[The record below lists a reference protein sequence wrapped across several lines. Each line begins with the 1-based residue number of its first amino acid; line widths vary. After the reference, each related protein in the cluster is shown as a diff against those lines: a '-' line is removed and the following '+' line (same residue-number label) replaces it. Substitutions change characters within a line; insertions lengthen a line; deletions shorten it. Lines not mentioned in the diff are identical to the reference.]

1 MIDVA
6 VVMEWVTRL
15 GGLAGIAAVAG
26 IAWTIKHGVKGDE
39 RQARAQEA
47 SDRRDTIADR
57 DGLIDQLQ
65 EDVTRLHGEL
75 ESARAAATTEIGDLK
90 RRLETVERDLYLERA
105 WNRTLI
111 DQIYRGEP
119 PPPRARPTD

>member
-6 VVMEWVTRL
+6 VVMDWTTRL
-15 GGLAGIAAVAG
+15 GGLAGIAAVLG
-26 IAWTIKHGVKGDE
+26 IAWTIRHGVKGDE
-39 RQARAQEA
+39 REARAQEA
-47 SDRRDTIADR
+47 TNRRDTIADR

-75 ESARAAATTEIGDLK
+75 SSARKDATEEIVDLK
-90 RRLETVERDLYLERA
+90 SRLLVVERDLYLERA
-105 WNRTLI
+105 WNRTLV

-119 PPPRARPTD
+119 PPPRQRPTE

>member
-6 VVMEWVTRL
+6 QVMEWVTRL
-15 GGLAGIAAVAG
+15 GGMAGLAAVAG

-39 RQARAQEA
+39 RAAREQEA
-47 SDRRDTIADR
+47 ADRRDTIADR

-65 EDVTRLHGEL
+65 EDVGRLHTEL
-75 ESARAAATTEIGDLK
+75 EKAKTQATDEIRGLHE
-90 RRLETVERDLYLERA
+90 RLATVERDLYLERA
-105 WNRTLI
+105 WNRTLV

-119 PPPRARPTD
+119 PPPRPRPTD